1 MLNWID
7 FALLGVIAL
16 STIISIVRGFVKEAI
31 SLVVWF
37 AALFIASE
45 FYPDVAVYLTSIQDT
60 LVKNGIAI
68 ACLFIATLILGGL
81 LNHAIG
87 QLVKL
92 SGISGTDRL
101 LGALFGALRGV
112 LVCSALLFFA
122 DTFTASSRSQWWADS
137 LLIPEFSVVIQW
149 FFEYVEG
156 SSSFIKSV

>member
-7 FALLGVIAL
+7 FALLGIIAL
-16 STIISIVRGFVKEAI
+16 SMIFSIVRGFVKEAI

-45 FYPDVAVYLTSIQDT
+45 FYPDLAVYFTSIEDN
-60 LVKNGIAI
+60 LLKNGLAI
-68 ACLFIATLILGGL
+68 ACLFIVTLILGGL
-81 LNHAIG
+81 INHAIG

-92 SGISGTDRL
+92 SGITGTDRL
-101 LGALFGALRGV
+101 IGAVFGVIRGI

-122 DTFTASSRSQWWADS
+122 DTFTASSDSQWWADS

-156 SSSFIKSV
+156 SSSFI